1 MGLTASYNIFVIIFK
16 ENHIKNLL
24 SHKPYEI
31 IGLVQI
37 EVVVHRLEAL
47 SSFERIAPLLY
58 GLIRMS
64 WIAYR
69 RCISNEVVS
78 CKVLEV

>member
-1 MGLTASYNIFVIIFK
+1 MIIFK

-37 EVVVHRLEAL
+37 EVVAHSPEAM
-47 SSFERIAPLLY
+47 SYKERITPLLY
-58 GLIRMS
+58 GLMRMS
-64 WIAYR
+64 WIVYH

-78 CKVLEV
+78 CKVLEVQTLSAQIY